1 MFQKHKGEVGVNK
14 TLIVLC
20 PSRMVAI
27 QSQYSLDK
35 YITGDKTWAI
45 QVKLGSQPRILLS
58 FPLAGIALSITLS
71 KCSLDDIPRP
81 HLKFPS
87 KLLSWDNKFW
97 RQDLRLKTICKSDRT
112 DCCPGTTTSAEK
124 ILIHSFLVKISS
136 EISIKFTNQ

>member
-1 MFQKHKGEVGVNK
+1 MFQKYKGEVSVNK

-35 YITGDKTWAI
+35 YITGDKMWAI
-45 QVKLGSQPRILLS
+45 QVKLGFQPRILLS
-58 FPLAGIALSITLS
+58 FPLAGIVLSITLS

-87 KLLSWDNKFW
+87 KLLS
-97 RQDLRLKTICKSDRT
+97 
-112 DCCPGTTTSAEK
+112 
-124 ILIHSFLVKISS
+124 
-136 EISIKFTNQ
+136 